1 MQNKKKWSELTP
13 TQQKL
18 IIAGGAVELALTTAA
33 LISLAKRPSSRVR
46 GPKAMWVL
54 AQAIQPFGPLA
65 YFTLGTRGAPAINAD
80 RAYR

>member
-1 MQNKKKWSELTP
+1 MPNKKKWDELTP

-33 LISLAKRPSSRVR
+33 LISLAKRPPNRVR

-54 AQAIQPFGPLA
+54 AQAIQPFGPIA
-65 YFTLGTRGAPAINAD
+65 YFMLGTRGAHTLTSSGS
-80 RAYR
+80 

>member
-1 MQNKKKWSELTP
+1 MENKKKWSELTP

-33 LISLAKRPSSRVR
+33 LVSLAKRPSSSIR

-54 AQAIQPFGPLA
+54 AQAIQPFGPIA
-65 YFTLGTRGAPAINAD
+65 YFTLGRRNPAV
-80 RAYR
+80 

>member
-1 MQNKKKWSELTP
+1 MQNEKKWSEFTP

-46 GPKAMWVL
+46 GPKAMWAL
-54 AQAIQPFGPLA
+54 AQAIQPFGPIA
-65 YFTLGTRGAPAINAD
+65 YFTLGTRRAPMPTSSGS
-80 RAYR
+80 